1 MNHSYKTICL
11 SLFLSL
17 LLGQELDISYVK
29 YYQTREDFLLQK
41 SMMAT
46 ERRSGDYVQVSFNE
60 KNEAV
65 LFEAINAQG
74 QITSREALE
83 YAKGKLIR
91 KGQINNHNQYTKM
104 IDYRDNELWRK
115 EFIDWWIVG
124 NETLSLGG
132 DQTRFTIPNG
142 NEVRQ
147 IQFETIDGKIFGQ
160 IELDY
165 DYLGNLSEERW
176 QNLLTGD
183 IIRRFQYRFDVMANV
198 NQIWEYGRQG
208 ELISHMSLEMAP
220 ADQLYKMP
228 PPRTGNSLSEAEI
241 IMKEIQ
247 MKRTML
253 PYSAI
258 IPRTEF
264 DELLFKSGRR
274 MSVDFISIGENEIKL
289 KLSGTQEF
297 LHIPKG
303 RVESLTSRNGMVI
316 YPEPIR
322 NANYK

>member
-264 DELLFKSGRR
+264 DELLFKSGQR

>member
-142 NEVRQ
+142 DEVHQ
-147 IQFETIDGKIFGQ
+147 IQFESIDGKKYGQ

-264 DELLFKSGRR
+264 DELLFKSGQR

>member
-132 DQTRFTIPNG
+132 DQTRFTIP
-142 NEVRQ
+142 
-147 IQFETIDGKIFGQ
+147 
-160 IELDY
+160 
-165 DYLGNLSEERW
+165 
-176 QNLLTGD
+176 
-183 IIRRFQYRFDVMANV
+183 
-198 NQIWEYGRQG
+198 
-208 ELISHMSLEMAP
+208 
-220 ADQLYKMP
+220 
-228 PPRTGNSLSEAEI
+228 
-241 IMKEIQ
+241 
-247 MKRTML
+247 
-253 PYSAI
+253 
-258 IPRTEF
+258 
-264 DELLFKSGRR
+264 
-274 MSVDFISIGENEIKL
+274 
-289 KLSGTQEF
+289 
-297 LHIPKG
+297 
-303 RVESLTSRNGMVI
+303 
-316 YPEPIR
+316 
-322 NANYK
+322 

>member
-147 IQFETIDGKIFGQ
+147 IQFESIDGKKYGQ

-264 DELLFKSGRR
+264 DELLFKSGQR

>member
-1 MNHSYKTICL
+1 
-11 SLFLSL
+11 
-17 LLGQELDISYVK
+17 
-29 YYQTREDFLLQK
+29 
-41 SMMAT
+41 
-46 ERRSGDYVQVSFNE
+46 
-60 KNEAV
+60 
-65 LFEAINAQG
+65 
-74 QITSREALE
+74 
-83 YAKGKLIR
+83 
-91 KGQINNHNQYTKM
+91 
-104 IDYRDNELWRK
+104 
-115 EFIDWWIVG
+115 
-124 NETLSLGG
+124 
-132 DQTRFTIPNG
+132 
-142 NEVRQ
+142 
-147 IQFETIDGKIFGQ
+147 
-160 IELDY
+160 
-165 DYLGNLSEERW
+165 
-176 QNLLTGD
+176 
-183 IIRRFQYRFDVMANV
+183 V

-264 DELLFKSGRR
+264 DELLFKSGQR

>member
-142 NEVRQ
+142 DEVHQ
-147 IQFETIDGKIFGQ
+147 IQFESIDGKKYGQ

-176 QNLLTGD
+176 QNLLNGE

-198 NQIWEYGRQG
+198 NQIWEYGRKG

-264 DELLFKSGRR
+264 DELLFKSGQR

>member
-1 MNHSYKTICL
+1 
-11 SLFLSL
+11 
-17 LLGQELDISYVK
+17 
-29 YYQTREDFLLQK
+29 
-41 SMMAT
+41 MMAT

-142 NEVRQ
+142 DEVHQ
-147 IQFETIDGKIFGQ
+147 IQFESIDGKKYGQ

-176 QNLLTGD
+176 QNLLNGE

-198 NQIWEYGRQG
+198 NQIWEYGRNG

-241 IMKEIQ
+241 IMKGIQ

-264 DELLFKSGRR
+264 DELLFKSGQR

>member
-142 NEVRQ
+142 DEVHQ

-264 DELLFKSGRR
+264 DELLFKSGQR

>member
-142 NEVRQ
+142 DEVHQ
-147 IQFETIDGKIFGQ
+147 IQFESIDGKKYGQ

-176 QNLLTGD
+176 QNLLNGD

-198 NQIWEYGRQG
+198 NQIWEYGRHG

-264 DELLFKSGRR
+264 DELLFKSGQR

>member
-142 NEVRQ
+142 DEVHQ
-147 IQFETIDGKIFGQ
+147 IQFESIDGKKYGQ

-176 QNLLTGD
+176 QNLLNGE

-198 NQIWEYGRQG
+198 NQIWEYGRNG

-241 IMKEIQ
+241 IMKGIQ

-264 DELLFKSGRR
+264 DELLFKSGQR

>member
-142 NEVRQ
+142 DEVHQ
-147 IQFETIDGKIFGQ
+147 IQFESIDGKKYGQ

-176 QNLLTGD
+176 QNLLNGE

-198 NQIWEYGRQG
+198 NQIWEYGRNG

-264 DELLFKSGRR
+264 DELLFKSGQR

>member
-198 NQIWEYGRQG
+198 NQIWEYGRNG

-264 DELLFKSGRR
+264 DELLFKSGQR